1 VHFAMSAYAQ
11 IEILAG
17 RLRAANAL
25 GRSESLRHLFDFL
38 VSRSGDPATPKET
51 EVAAAIFSAGANF
64 DASQDASVRVY
75 IHRLRQKLDD
85 YYNSAGRHEAERLAI
100 PKGIGYRLI
109 AEPQG
114 AAPLPATAP
123 SLEAPPRRWHLR
135 HWAIVAGVCALLLTN
150 ALAWVFIAHTAPKKD
165 AFAAVRAHPLWDQ
178 FLSDH
183 RSITLVVGD
192 YYIFGELT
200 GKDGGNRLVR
210 EYDINSPADL
220 DDYLMHNPGAG
231 GRYMNLD
238 LFYLPSSIASALK
251 SIMPILAPDA
261 ATRDRVHVV
270 QASDL
275 TADLIKRTDVIYLG
289 YLSGLGV
296 MKEIVFSGS
305 RFAVGD
311 TYDEL
316 IDNRGKQHYVSQEG
330 GPGQPAG
337 KLTDYAYFS
346 TFQGPGGNR
355 IMVIAGTRDVSVMQL
370 AEALT
375 DPDSLAT
382 LSRAAHGAPA
392 FEALYEMEGM
402 KGVNLGGHLLTASP
416 IRSEKIWNGKGA
428 DLHFPNG

>member
-1 VHFAMSAYAQ
+1 MVAYAQ
-11 IEILAG
+11 VEILAG

-25 GRSESLRHLFDFL
+25 GRSESLRQLFDFL

-51 EVAAAIFSAGANF
+51 EVAVAIFGKGADF
-64 DASQDASVRVY
+64 DTSQDASVRVY
-75 IHRLRQKLDD
+75 VHRLRQKLDD
-85 YYNSAGRHEAERLAI
+85 YYKGAGRREAERLAI

-114 AAPLPATAP
+114 AAPASAADPAST
-123 SLEAPPRRWHLR
+123 ETNVPRHWRLR
-135 HWAIVAGVCALLLTN
+135 HWALAAGLCLLLVAN
-150 ALAWVFIAHTAPKKD
+150 ALAWVFIARPHGRD
-165 AFAAVRAHPLWDQ
+165 AFAAVRANPLWDQ

-192 YYIFGELT
+192 YYIFGEMT
-200 GKDGGNRLVR
+200 GNNGDNRLVR
-210 EYDINSPADL
+210 EYGINSPAEL
-220 DDYLMHNPGAG
+220 DDYLMHNPGMG
-231 GRYMNLD
+231 GRYMDLG
-238 LFYLPSSIASALK
+238 LFYLPSSIANALK

-275 TADLIKRTDVIYLG
+275 TPDLIKRTDVIYLG
-289 YLSGLGV
+289 YLSGLGL

-305 RFAVGD
+305 RFGVGD
-311 TYDEL
+311 TYDE
-316 IDNRGKQHYVSQEG
+316 IVDNTGHQHYVSQEG

-355 IMVIAGTRDVSVMQL
+355 IMVIAGTRDVSVMQI

-375 DPDSLAT
+375 DRDSLAALT
-382 LSRAAHGAPA
+382 RAARGAPA
-392 FEALYEMEGM
+392 FEALYEVEGM
-402 KGVNLGGHLLTASP
+402 KGVNLGGHLITASP
-416 IRSEKIWNGKGA
+416 LKSEKIWNGKGA
-428 DLHFPNG
+428 DMRFPKG

>member
-1 VHFAMSAYAQ
+1 MTAYAQ
-11 IEILAG
+11 VEILAG
-17 RLRAANAL
+17 RFRASNAL
-25 GRSESLRHLFDFL
+25 GRSESLRLLFDFL

-51 EVAAAIFSAGANF
+51 EVASAIFGAGADF

-85 YYNSAGRHEAERLAI
+85 YYKGAGRHEAERLAI
-100 PKGIGYRLI
+100 PKGVGYRLI

-114 AAPLPATAP
+114 ALPPVAAEPAAGTRQAR
-123 SLEAPPRRWHLR
+123 SWRLR
-135 HWAIVAGVCALLLTN
+135 HWAIAAGVCLVLVAN
-150 ALAWVFIAHTAPKKD
+150 ALAWIAFARPHGRD
-165 AFAAVRAHPLWDQ
+165 AFAAVRANPLWDQ

-192 YYIFGELT
+192 YYIFGEMV
-200 GKDGGNRLVR
+200 GNNGENRLVR
-210 EYDINSPADL
+210 EYDINSPAEL
-220 DDYLMHNPGAG
+220 DDYLMHNPGMG

-238 LFYLPSSIASALK
+238 LFYLPSSTANALK

-275 TADLIKRTDVIYLG
+275 TADLIKRTDVIYVG
-289 YLSGLGV
+289 YLSGLGI

-305 RFAVGD
+305 RFGVGE

-316 IDNRGKQHYVSQEG
+316 VDNTTHQHYVSQEG

-346 TFQGPGGNR
+346 SFQGPGGNR

-375 DPDSLAT
+375 ETDSLNT
-382 LSRAAHGAPA
+382 LGRAAKGAPA
-392 FEALYEMEGM
+392 FEALYEVEGM
-402 KGVNLGGHLLTASP
+402 KGINLGGHLLTTSP
-416 IRSEKIWNGKGA
+416 LKIEKIWNGKGA
-428 DLHFPNG
+428 ELHFPKG

>member
-1 VHFAMSAYAQ
+1 MGAYARV
-11 IEILAG
+11 ELLAG

-51 EVAAAIFSAGANF
+51 EVAAAIFGAGADF

-85 YYNSAGRHEAERLAI
+85 YYGGAGRQEPERLSI
-100 PKGIGYRLI
+100 PKGVGYRLV

-114 AAPLPATAP
+114 TPLPVAPVAEGAAP
-123 SLEAPPRRWHLR
+123 SRRHWHLR
-135 HWAIVAGVCALLLTN
+135 HWALAAGICLLLLAN
-150 ALAWVFIAHTAPKKD
+150 AMAWVIFARPAHTRD
-165 AFAAVRAHPLWDQ
+165 SFAAVRAHPLWDQ

-192 YYIFGELT
+192 YYIFGEMG
-200 GKDGGNRLVR
+200 GKDGQGRLVR
-210 EYDINSPADL
+210 EYDINSPSDL
-220 DDYLMHNPGAG
+220 DDYLMHNPAMG
-231 GRYMNLD
+231 GRDMNLD
-238 LFYLPSSIASALK
+238 LFYLPSSTANALK

-261 ATRDRVHVV
+261 ATRDRIHVV

-289 YLSGLGV
+289 YISGLGI

-305 RFAVGD
+305 RFSVGD

-316 IDNRGKQHYVSQEG
+316 VDGRQHYISQEG

-355 IMVIAGTRDVSVMQL
+355 LMVIAGTRDVAVMQL

-375 DPDSLAT
+375 DPESLAA

-416 IRSEKIWNGKGA
+416 LKSEKIWNGKGA